1 LAPSSEACGKRAP
14 PVIRATAQEDVF
26 VFDRVLTTRERAG
39 LAADGSQLDGHSPVS
54 GISADGHRQ
63 KSPRK

>member
-1 LAPSSEACGKRAP
+1 MAK
-14 PVIRATAQEDVF
+14 EDVV
-26 VFDRVLTTRERAG
+26 VFDRVLTALERAG
-39 LAADGSQLDGHSPVS
+39 LAADGSQLGGHSPVS